1 MFEQNRDPNYFKE
14 HQSDTNCGS
23 FAFNICEWYCPDENF
38 DEDDYALALTLIE
51 GSGMNEEDVIEL
63 LLNRNMEQIHKDFK
77 VKDVDGMDYSLKK
90 DEELIAFRMC
100 VNRSFWE
107 DDLVVDYHF
116 RVKRNGKWMEKC
128 GCGSVREIEG
138 YDEEPWVI
146 SESNVY
152 SGPIAYFVRKCS

>member
-14 HQSDTNCGS
+14 HQFNTNCGS

-38 DEDDYALALTLIE
+38 AEDDYELAYRLVDMECMDEYEVMCMLFE
-51 GSGMNEEDVIEL
+51 RDL
-63 LLNRNMEQIHKDFK
+63 EQIHKDFK
-77 VKDVDGMDYSLKK
+77 VKDVDGMDYPLKK

-100 VNRSFWE
+100 LNRSFWE

-116 RVKRNGKWMEKC
+116 RVKGNGKWMEKC
-128 GCGSVREIEG
+128 GCGSVREIEE
-138 YDEEPWVI
+138 YNEEPWMV
-146 SESNVY
+146 SETTIY

>member
-14 HQSDTNCGS
+14 HQFNTNCGS

-38 DEDDYALALTLIE
+38 DEDDYELAYRLVDMECMDEYKAMCMLFE
-51 GSGMNEEDVIEL
+51 RDL
-63 LLNRNMEQIHKDFK
+63 EQIHKDFK

-100 VNRSFWE
+100 LNRSFWE

-116 RVKRNGKWMEKC
+116 RVKRNGKWMEC
-128 GCGSVREIEG
+128 GLWPRSWTIRHLPI
-138 YDEEPWVI
+138 PRSLI
-146 SESNVY
+146 STASLCLT
-152 SGPIAYFVRKCS
+152 GMMCWGCKWI